1 MTYVV
6 AFNRDRDF
14 YQVPLALFEQQM
26 LSFLITDLYYLNDH
40 PAFGMLPG
48 AARLRHRCASGLP
61 SAKVKWNVPALAL
74 QLRNQLVGNS
84 SPDAFDA
91 VDRALSLAALKCAQ
105 RTRSNLFLY
114 SHYAYD
120 AFTSNRSRDMVKGLF
135 MFHPHTD
142 LIQKI
147 LTKDFEDHPEC
158 VWSVQYEKD
167 TAGQNSRTVELREE
181 WRYADFIACASSF
194 TARSLHHA
202 GCDPA
207 NITVV
212 PYGIDVA
219 EIPFERNAGGRRRC
233 RFLFVGQG
241 VQRKGLHH
249 LLKAWSLVKL
259 PNADL
264 TLILSRADPGIVKLA
279 GDNVTILAKQT
290 RDDLYQHYNAA
301 DVFVLP
307 SLVEGFGL
315 VYLEALAAGCYC
327 IGTENTGLPDLTSGS
342 QPGNPV
348 IDLVEVGSVEL
359 LAAAL
364 ERAHDLYQRGA
375 LDPAAIRRFGQTK
388 RWDKF
393 RAGISE
399 LAQRN
404 LGA

>member
-1 MTYVV
+1 MPYVV

-14 YQVPLALFEQQM
+14 YQVPLALFERHL
-26 LSFLITDLYYLNDH
+26 LSFLITDLYYPNDRRT
-40 PAFGMLPG
+40 FGMLPG
-48 AARLRHRCASGLP
+48 SARLRHRCAVGLP
-61 SAKVKWNVPALAL
+61 SAKVKWNISALAL
-74 QLRNQLVGNS
+74 QLWNQLVGNS
-84 SPDAFDA
+84 SPHAFDGI
-91 VDRALSLAALKCAQ
+91 DRALSLAALKCAQ

-147 LTKDFEDHPEC
+147 LAEDFEDHPEC
-158 VWSVQYEKD
+158 LWSLQHEKD
-167 TAGQNSRTVELREE
+167 TAEQNHRAAELREE
-181 WRYADFIACASSF
+181 WRYADFVACASSF
-194 TARSLHHA
+194 TERSLHYA
-202 GCDPA
+202 GCHPA

-212 PYGIDVA
+212 PYGIDIGEV
-219 EIPFERNAGGRRRC
+219 PFERRAVDRRRC

-249 LLKAWSLVKL
+249 LLKAWSLAKL
-259 PNADL
+259 PNTDL

-290 RDDLYQHYNAA
+290 RPNLLQHYNAS

-327 IGTENTGLPDLTSGS
+327 IGTENTGLPDLASGS
-342 QPGNPV
+342 PPGSPA
-348 IDLVEVGSVEL
+348 IDIAEVGKIES
-359 LAAAL
+359 LAGAL
-364 ERAHDLYQRGA
+364 ERAHDLHQRGN
-375 LDPAAIRRFGQTK
+375 LNPAAIRQFAETK
-388 RWDKF
+388 TWETF
-393 RAGISE
+393 RAGISD
-399 LAQRN
+399 LAERN
-404 LGA
+404 LGS